1 MELCPN
7 CKKKTLVV
15 SIFGSVCGNCF
26 HEDKGDIE
34 KIKKIK
40 FKDKN
45 LKIRIV
51 K

>member
-1 MELCPN
+1 MTTCPN

-15 SIFGSVCGNCF
+15 SIFGSICGNDKCF
-26 HEDKGDIE
+26 YGVKGDIE
-34 KIKKIK
+34 KIK